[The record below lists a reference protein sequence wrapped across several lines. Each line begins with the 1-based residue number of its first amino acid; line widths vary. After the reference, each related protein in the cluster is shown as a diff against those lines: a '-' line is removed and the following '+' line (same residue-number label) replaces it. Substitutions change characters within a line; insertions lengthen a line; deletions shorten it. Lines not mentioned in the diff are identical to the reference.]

1 MAERTGGRRPG
12 AGRDDSAVADPS
24 LVARLR
30 HVPDPNRMRITVLLT
45 ALAACLHAAPAAA
58 VLAFLTDENPPFNY
72 TEKGRL
78 VGVATEIVQAMAAR
92 AGLPVKTEVLA
103 WDKAYVRTQGQ
114 RDTCLYSTARF
125 ENRERLFLWVGPVA
139 TNHWAV
145 YGKPDFA
152 PPLRSAKDLAPY
164 RIGTVVRDPK
174 VDFLRENGVTEVRQ
188 ARDDAQN
195 PARLFLPRESP
206 DYIDLWITD
215 LHAGR
220 ELAAAAKV
228 PGVKL
233 VLVAAEQP
241 LFLACN
247 PQTDR
252 RTVKALADALDAM
265 KADGAFQRISADHDK
280 RFPR

>member
-1 MAERTGGRRPG
+1 MRT
-12 AGRDDSAVADPS
+12 
-24 LVARLR
+24 LF
-30 HVPDPNRMRITVLLT
+30 LLT
-45 ALAACLHAAPAAA
+45 VLAACLHAGPAAA
-58 VLAFLTDENPPFNY
+58 ALAFLADENPPFNY

-78 VGVATEIVQAMAAR
+78 TGVATEIVQELASR
-92 AGLPVKTEVLA
+92 AGLAFRFEVLA
-103 WDKAYVRTQGQ
+103 WDKAYVRAQGQ
-114 RDTCLYSTARF
+114 RDTCLFSTARF

-139 TNHWAV
+139 TNPWAV
-145 YGKPDFA
+145 YGKGDFA
-152 PPLRSAKDLAPY
+152 PPVRSVKDLAPY

-174 VDFLRENGVTEVRQ
+174 VEFLRENGVTEVRQ

-195 PARLFLPRESP
+195 PLRLLLPRENP

-220 ELAAAAKV
+220 ELARAARVANLKV
-228 PGVKL
+228 VF
-233 VLVAAEQP
+233 VAAEQP

-252 RTVKALADALDAM
+252 KTVKALADALDAM
-265 KADGAFQRISADHDK
+265 KADGAFQRISADYEK